1 MAWTLPQRWRTRH
14 ELKVPRTTPYFWLG
28 KGVSTALGEATSD
41 YLVHTIHPVPA
52 VLLGFAGF
60 VVAMVLQLRAPR
72 YLAWTYWFAVGMV
85 GIFGTMAADVVH
97 VGMGI
102 PYFISA
108 PFFAIV
114 LAAVFVTWNATEPTL
129 SVHAI
134 DTFRRELF
142 YWAAVVATF
151 ALGTAAGDLT
161 AVTFHIGYLPSI
173 ALYAAII
180 TVPAIG
186 YWRGR
191 WSPAFAFWFAY
202 VVTRPLGASVADGF
216 GKPPSLGGLGYGD
229 GRVALVLAIIMV
241 LVVAYLARTKVDVQR
256 GGRHAR
262 SRYTVMEDPSG
273 NIVGI
278 VPRVDPWPEEE
289 ESGRAPG

>member
-1 MAWTLPQRWRTRH
+1 MAWVLTDHRRTYR
-14 ELKVPRTTPYFWLG
+14 EPKVPRTTPYFWLG
-28 KGVSTALGEATSD
+28 KGVSTAMGEAASD
-41 YLVHTIHPVPA
+41 YLVHSIHPVPA
-52 VLLGFAGF
+52 VLLGFVGF
-60 VVAMVLQLRAPR
+60 VVALILQLRASR

-114 LAAVFVTWNATEPTL
+114 LAAVFMTWHATEHTL

-134 DTFRRELF
+134 NTPRRELF

-173 ALYAAII
+173 GLYAAII
-180 TVPAIG
+180 MIPALG

-191 WSPAFAFWFAY
+191 WSPVFAFWFAY

-216 GKPPSLGGLGYGD
+216 GKPASLGGLGYGD
-229 GRVALVLAIIMV
+229 GLVALVLAIMMG
-241 LVVAYLARTKVDVQR
+241 LVVAYLALTRVDVQR
-256 GGRHAR
+256 EGRHLRR
-262 SRYTVMEDPSG
+262 SYAVVEDTSG

-278 VPRVDPWPEEE
+278 VPPQDAWLGEEGP
-289 ESGRAPG
+289 GRGPS